1 MYHQLRVSLPVSSGV
16 LCESQRGV
24 GWHDKSG
31 VDGSTS
37 IGGTLRACR
46 SR

>member
-1 MYHQLRVSLPVSSGV
+1 MYHQLRVSLPVPSGV
-16 LCESQRGV
+16 LCASQRGV